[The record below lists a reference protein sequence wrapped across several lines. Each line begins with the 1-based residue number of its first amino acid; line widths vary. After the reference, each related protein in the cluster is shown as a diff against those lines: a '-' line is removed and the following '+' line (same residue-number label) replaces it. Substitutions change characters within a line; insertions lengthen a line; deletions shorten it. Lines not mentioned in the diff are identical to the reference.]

1 MYDQKILVTG
11 GLGYIGVHV
20 CVQLLESNFNVVVID
35 NFSNSARDAPDTI
48 NTITGRAIT
57 LYEGDLCDVAFV
69 RKVFQNEIHFSCV
82 VHLAALVLMHESLCD
97 PVKYYDINVTGSIA
111 LLKIMC
117 EHHCKRLV
125 FSSSS
130 AVYADAKLSLV
141 SESDAP
147 SPKTPYATS
156 KVVIEELLISQ
167 CHADPRWTVAILR
180 LFKPASSHPSGDFCE
195 PNTNI
200 KNSSC
205 IENLVKVATGMAP
218 DVTLENNGLTAHDY
232 VHVMDAA
239 DGFVSAVC
247 EILNQSFAGIEIINI
262 GSGIA
267 TTDNDLIDA
276 FQDATGT
283 CIHRKYTES
292 VSCNVTQSG
301 ADISKALRLLMWKP
315 NLTLSQICVNSIPH
329 QYIGTF
335 EYNNHCIKNIHELC
349 QQTMRKCE
357 LLSRENAMSSTML
370 SRKVDIASDLC
381 SLIES
386 FGDFHR
392 QWKYIGKDKQ
402 RVLHRSRRA
411 PAVLSK
417 L

>member
-11 GLGYIGVHV
+11 GLGYIGAHV
-20 CVQLLESNFNVVVID
+20 CVKLLESNFGVVVID
-35 NFSNSARDAPDTI
+35 DFSNSSRDTPDKI
-48 NTITGRAIT
+48 NKITSRTIT
-57 LYEGDLCDVAFV
+57 LYEGDFCDVAFV
-69 RKVFQNEIHFSCV
+69 RKVFQNELHFSCV
-82 VHLAALVLMHESLCD
+82 LHLAALVLMHESLSD
-97 PVKYYDINVTGSIA
+97 PVRYYDINVTGSIA
-111 LLKIMC
+111 LLKVMC

-130 AVYADAKLSLV
+130 AVYADAILSPV
-141 SESDAP
+141 SAADAL

-167 CHADPRWTVAILR
+167 CRADTGWTVAILR
-180 LFKPASSHPSGDFCE
+180 LFKPASSHPSGVFCE

-200 KNSSC
+200 KNSTC
-205 IENLVKVATGMAP
+205 IENLVKIATGMATE
-218 DVTLENNGLTAHDY
+218 VALENKGLTAHDY

-239 DGFVSAVC
+239 DAFVCAVC
-247 EILNQSFAGIEIINI
+247 EILNQSFAGFEIINI

-267 TTDNDLIDA
+267 TTDNDLIDT

-283 CIHRKYTES
+283 LVHHKYTDS
-292 VSCNVTQSG
+292 ISCNVTQSN

-315 NLTLSQICVNSIPH
+315 NLSISQICINSIPQ
-329 QYIGTF
+329 QYIGTY
-335 EYNNHCIKNIHELC
+335 EYNHHCIENIHEIC

-357 LLSRENAMSSTML
+357 MLSRENAMLSTML

-381 SLIES
+381 NLIES
-386 FGDFHR
+386 FGAFYR
-392 QWKYIGKDKQ
+392 QWKYTGKDKQ
-402 RVLHRSRRA
+402 RVLYRSLRA

>member
-11 GLGYIGVHV
+11 GFGYIGVHV
-20 CVQLLESNFNVVVID
+20 CVKLLESNFDVVVID
-35 NFSNSARDAPDTI
+35 NFSNSPRDTPEKI

-82 VHLAALVLMHESLCD
+82 VHLAALVLMHESVSD

-130 AVYADAKLSLV
+130 SVYADAKLSLV
-141 SESDAP
+141 SESDALG
-147 SPKTPYATS
+147 PKTPYATS

-180 LFKPASSHPSGDFCE
+180 LFKPASSHPSGGFCE
-195 PNTNI
+195 PNINI
-200 KNSSC
+200 NNLSC
-205 IENLVKVATGMAP
+205 IDNLVKIATGMAN
-218 DVTLENNGLTAHDY
+218 DVTLENKGLTAHDY
-232 VHVMDAA
+232 VHVMDVA
-239 DGFVSAVC
+239 DGFVSAIC

-267 TTDNDLIDA
+267 TTDNDLVDA
-276 FQDATGT
+276 FHDATGIL
-283 CIHRKYTES
+283 IHSEYTEG

-301 ADISKALRLLMWKP
+301 ADISKALRLLTWKP
-315 NLTLSQICVNSIPH
+315 NLSLSQICVNSIPH
-329 QYIGTF
+329 QYVGTY
-335 EYNNHCIKNIHELC
+335 EYNNHCIQNIHELC
-349 QQTMRKCE
+349 QKTIRKCE

-381 SLIES
+381 NLIES
-386 FGDFHR
+386 FGAFHR

-411 PAVLSK
+411 PAVLCK

>member
-20 CVQLLESNFNVVVID
+20 CIKLMESNFNVVVID
-35 NFSNSARDAPDTI
+35 NFNNSPRDTPDKI
-48 NTITGRAIT
+48 STITGRGIT
-57 LYEGDLCDVAFV
+57 FYEGDLCDIAFL
-69 RKVFQNEIHFSCV
+69 RKVFQKELHFSCA
-82 VHLAALVLMHESLCD
+82 VHLAALVLVHESVSD

-111 LLKIMC
+111 LLKVMS
-117 EHHCKRLV
+117 EYKCKRLV

-130 AVYADAKLSLV
+130 AVYADSKLSSV
-141 SESDAP
+141 SESDAL
-147 SPKTPYATS
+147 SPKTPYARS
-156 KVVIEELLISQ
+156 KIVIEELLISQ
-167 CHADPRWTVAILR
+167 CHADPLWTVVILR
-180 LFKPASSHPSGDFCE
+180 LFSPVSSHPSGEFCE
-195 PNTNI
+195 PNINI
-200 KNSSC
+200 TNSSC
-205 IENLVKVATGMAP
+205 IENLVNIATGMAT
-218 DVTLENNGLTAHDY
+218 DVTVENHGLTAHDY

-247 EILNQSFAGIEIINI
+247 EIMNQSFAGIEIINI

-276 FQDATGT
+276 FQEATG
-283 CIHRKYTES
+283 ISIKRES
-292 VSCNVTQSG
+292 NDIVSCNVTQSG
-301 ADISKALRLLMWKP
+301 ADISKALRLLGWKP
-315 NLTLSQICVNSIPH
+315 NLSISQICVNSIPH
-329 QYIGTF
+329 QYVGTY

-349 QQTMRKCE
+349 HQTIRKCE

-381 SLIES
+381 NLIES
-386 FGDFHR
+386 FGAFHR
-392 QWKYIGKDKQ
+392 QWKYVGKDKQ